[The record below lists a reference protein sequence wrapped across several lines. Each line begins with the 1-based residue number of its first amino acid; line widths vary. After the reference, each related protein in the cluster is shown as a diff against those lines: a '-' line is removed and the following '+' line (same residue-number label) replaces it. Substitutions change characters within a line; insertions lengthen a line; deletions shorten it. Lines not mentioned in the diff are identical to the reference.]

1 MKLKYII
8 STAILLAGIFSCDV
22 TDLTPL
28 DSLTDESYWNKP
40 EDLKLYATRLYTDFV
55 KPSVKLDERSDN
67 CLTTNYND
75 YLFNE
80 KNIPTNSDDG
90 KEDDQEDKEIWSWK
104 KIRACNFFM
113 TRYKQVPGDDS
124 EINPYVAEVRFF
136 RALDYFK
143 KIKKYGDVPY
153 YDKDLQTND
162 TELLYKARDSRDF
175 VLGKIIEDLEFAI
188 EWLPE
193 PSKAEEGRLHKYV
206 AMTQLARVC
215 LHEGTFRKYH
225 NVSSGTFSSEELLKK
240 AATMAEAIMSSGLYD
255 IVKGDNAGCG
265 QMPFDNYPLY
275 YSNQF
280 IQESLVGN
288 RECILPRIYIVD
300 LFMHQTG
307 RQAGEAG
314 IGYSKDFIESFL
326 CKDGKPIAV
335 SSLYQGDETLEQEI
349 MNRDPRLYQIIDNK
363 NKPYLVMNG
372 TRQVNPY
379 SNVSPSGAV
388 TGYQM
393 VKFKSPLQAQAEA
406 RKTTYDW
413 FLYRYAEVLLIFAEA
428 KAELGECTQD
438 VLDRTINLLRDRV
451 EMSHLTVSPEVDA
464 NAVNYGYT
472 ISPLLYE
479 IRRER
484 RIELADEGFRWDD
497 IVRWKAG
504 KLLENPKTFLGMRV
518 TPEVAALYPTGTF
531 YGENGVQTVNYNGKD
546 LIRPYAGKGLDD
558 TGRKWTAN
566 DKRYLE
572 PIPLEELTLNS
583 NLTQNP
589 GWE

>member
-1 MKLKYII
+1 MKRTYLIY
-8 STAILLAGIFSCDV
+8 TILILIGITSCDV
-22 TDLTPL
+22 TDIFPK
-28 DSLTDESYWNKP
+28 DSLTDDSYWSKP
-40 EDLKLYATRLYTDFV
+40 EDLKLYANRLYTQF
-55 KPSVKLDERSDN
+55 PNPGVKLDEKSDN
-67 CLTTNYND
+67 CLTTNYNTL
-75 YLFNE
+75 LFNE
-80 KNIPTNSDDG
+80 SNIPTNYDDG
-90 KEDDQEDKEIWSWK
+90 KEDDQEDKEVWSWK

-113 TRYKQVPGDDS
+113 TRYQQVVGDES

-136 RALDYFK
+136 RAMDYFQ

-175 VLGKIIEDLEFAI
+175 VLGKIIEDMEFAI

-193 PSKAEEGRLHKYV
+193 PSKAEEGRLHTYA
-206 AMTQLARVC
+206 AMTLLARIY

-225 NVSSGTFSSEELLKK
+225 QVSNSTFSSDDLLRK
-240 AATMAEAIMSSGLYD
+240 AAATAEKIMNSGLYD
-255 IVKGDNAGCG
+255 IVKGDNSGSG
-265 QMPFDNYPLY
+265 QMPFENYPLY

-300 LFMHQTG
+300 LLMHTTG

-326 CKDGKPIAV
+326 CKDGKPISV
-335 SSLYQGDETLEQEI
+335 SDMYKGDEMLEKEI
-349 MNRDPRLYQIIDNK
+349 QDRDPRLYQLIDNK
-363 NKPYLVMNG
+363 NKPYLVIDG
-372 TRQVNPY
+372 ERQVNPY
-379 SNVSPSGAV
+379 TNVSPSAAV

-413 FLYRYAEVLLIFAEA
+413 FLYRYAEVLLIYAEA

-438 VLDRTINLLRDRV
+438 VLDRTINKLRDRV
-451 EMSHLTVSPEVDA
+451 EMPHLTISPVADPK
-464 NAVNYGYT
+464 AVNYGYSV
-472 ISPLLYE
+472 SPLLYE

-518 TPEVAALYPTGTF
+518 TPEVAEIYPEGTF
-531 YGENGVQTVNYNGKD
+531 YGENGVQTASYDGKE
-546 LIRPYAGKGLDD
+546 LIRPYAGKSLDD
-558 TGRKWTAN
+558 AGRKWSDN
-566 DKRYLE
+566 DKRYLN
-572 PIPLEELTLNS
+572 PLPLEELNLNS
-583 NLTQNP
+583 NLVQNP